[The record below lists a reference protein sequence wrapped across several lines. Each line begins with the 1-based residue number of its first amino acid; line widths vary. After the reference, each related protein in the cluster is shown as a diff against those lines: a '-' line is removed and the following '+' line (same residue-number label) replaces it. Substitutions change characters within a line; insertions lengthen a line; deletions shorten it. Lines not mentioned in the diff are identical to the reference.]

1 MAKSIKQLIQ
11 ECAKVEMPG
20 IDIGVVTSEDPLRV
34 TLADD
39 VKINL
44 SVTSLVIPSSKQPL
58 KKGEQLYL
66 LSLNGNKLYYV
77 LDRV

>member
-1 MAKSIKQLIQ
+1 MAKSLKQLIQ
-11 ECAKVEMPG
+11 ECVKVTLPE
-20 IDIGVVTSEDPLRV
+20 IEIGVVTESEPLRV

-39 VKINL
+39 AKINL
-44 SVTSLVIPSSKQPL
+44 SVKSLIIPTAKQPL

-66 LSLNGNKLYYV
+66 LALNNSKIYYV